1 MRRIFSHNDK
11 QQAGIFLELIKCFV
25 TSTIIFHNFDK
36 KLGNVTSTTLYNYL
50 CLNESNLPKKG
61 ISIFIMSKVKIQKKF
76 KKMKN
81 GNKIQHA
88 RFCHQTQKLDS
99 NNKPP
104 YRI

>member
-1 MRRIFSHNDK
+1 MFRYIYNNFP
-11 QQAGIFLELIKCFV
+11 
-25 TSTIIFHNFDK
+25 FDK

-61 ISIFIMSKVKIQKKF
+61 ISIFIMSKGKIKKKF
-76 KKMKN
+76 KITGKN